1 MNEFFANILSLIE
14 LLVWSDWATII
25 ILLAFLIL
33 GFKRGLAKE
42 LINFGFLLFAII
54 MAVWFYQPLAI
65 NHTITW
71 LELSHQSHMAIA
83 FGAIFIGVLLIKKI
97 IYKLTNASSSVKNP
111 CALNKTLTHLIF
123 FVIAIAISWNYFY
136 IVADLDLMNIITIS
150 PSTHN
155 ALAFFITFAIIISLY
170 SSISNMLNIAINTPK
185 TCFLSAFFTKILNTL
200 HFLDEKLN
208 AKNINSNTN
217 NIGGL
222 IIGLVKGSLAI
233 LIMVLVFQSIDNIS
247 QQYYWIETNGALKA
261 FQDVGLDIKPIL
273 SEYLL
278 FIKND

>member
-1 MNEFFANILSLIE
+1 MNEFFANILNLIE

-54 MAVWFYQPLAI
+54 MAVLFYQPLTI
-65 NHTITW
+65 NTNITW
-71 LELSHQSHMAIA
+71 IELSLQSHLAIA

-97 IYKLTNASSSVKNP
+97 IYKLTNASATIKNP
-111 CALNKTLTHLIF
+111 CALNKILTHLIF
-123 FVIAIAISWNYFY
+123 FVIAIAISWDYFY
-136 IVADLDLMNIITIS
+136 IVASLELLNIITL
-150 PSTHN
+150 STSTLN
-155 ALAFFITFAIIISLY
+155 ALAFFITFIIIISLY
-170 SSISNMLNIAINTPK
+170 SSISNMLNISISTSK

-222 IIGLVKGSLAI
+222 IIGLIRGSLAI

-261 FQDVGLDIKPIL
+261 FQDIGLDIKPTL

-278 FIKND
+278 FIKHD

>member
-1 MNEFFANILSLIE
+1 MNEFFANILNLIE

-25 ILLAFLIL
+25 ILLAFLVL

-54 MAVWFYQPLAI
+54 MAVLLYQPLAI
-65 NHTITW
+65 NNAITW

-83 FGAIFIGVLLIKKI
+83 FGAIFIGVLLIKKT
-97 IYKLTNASSSVKNP
+97 IYKLTAISSTIKNP

-123 FVIAIAISWNYFY
+123 FVIAIALSWNYFY
-136 IVADLDLMNIITIS
+136 IVADLDFMNIVTIS
-150 PSTHN
+150 TSTHN
-155 ALAFFITFAIIISLY
+155 GLAFFITFVIIISLY
-170 SSISNMLNIAINTPK
+170 SSISNMLNISISTSK
-185 TCFLSAFFTKILNTL
+185 TCFLSSFFTKILNTL

-233 LIMVLVFQSIDNIS
+233 LIMVLVFQSIDDIS